1 MPSIAAPLNPRCASS
16 AAKTRGLTTPSQ
28 GARHLQQT
36 PRMHRGRV
44 DGAVCPRC
52 FRPRSVPPPLP
63 RGKRGS
69 STNSCARRP
78 AALLAALLIFVLT
91 PSLPARASAP
101 DAVGID
107 EKLGAQVALDSVLK
121 TEDGADISLRQ
132 LMGKPTILT
141 LNYFTC
147 TGICSP
153 LLNGL
158 VDAINRSGLEPGK
171 DFQVV
176 TVSFDPSD
184 TFEEARQKRVNYLK
198 QMKRPCPPE
207 AWRFLTG
214 SARATKAVTDSVGF
228 NFRPVEGGFVHPGAV
243 IVLTPQGIV
252 SRYLYGVSFVP
263 ADLRMALQEAGKGL
277 VRPTTSR
284 VLAFCYS
291 YDPQSR
297 SYVLSITR
305 LTGAATLL
313 FAAVFALFVLK
324 GRSRSKKKDTR
335 SSQ

>member
-1 MPSIAAPLNPRCASS
+1 MMRFIATL
-16 AAKTRGLTTPSQ
+16 
-28 GARHLQQT
+28 
-36 PRMHRGRV
+36 M
-44 DGAVCPRC
+44 
-52 FRPRSVPPPLP
+52 
-63 RGKRGS
+63 
-69 STNSCARRP
+69 
-78 AALLAALLIFVLT
+78 AALL
-91 PSLPARASAP
+91 LPAAARALATTP
-101 DAVGID
+101 GID
-107 EKLGAQVALDSVLK
+107 EKLGAQVALDAVLK
-121 TEDGADISLRQ
+121 SEDGSDVALRQ

-158 VDAINRSGLEPGK
+158 VDAFNRSGLEPGK

-176 TVSFDPSD
+176 TVSFDPRD
-184 TFEEARQKRVNYLK
+184 TPEVARQKRVNYLQ
-198 QMKRPCPPE
+198 QMKWPCPPE

-214 SARATKAVTDSVGF
+214 TAPATRAVTDSVGF
-228 NFRPVEGGFVHPGAV
+228 NFRPAGGGFVHPGAV
-243 IVLTPQGIV
+243 VVLTPQGIV
-252 SRYLYGVSFVP
+252 SRYLYGVRFVP
-263 ADLRMALQEAGKGL
+263 ADLQMALQEAAKGL

-297 SYVLSITR
+297 TYVLSITR

-324 GRSRSKKKDTR
+324 GRSRSKMKETGL
-335 SSQ
+335 SQ